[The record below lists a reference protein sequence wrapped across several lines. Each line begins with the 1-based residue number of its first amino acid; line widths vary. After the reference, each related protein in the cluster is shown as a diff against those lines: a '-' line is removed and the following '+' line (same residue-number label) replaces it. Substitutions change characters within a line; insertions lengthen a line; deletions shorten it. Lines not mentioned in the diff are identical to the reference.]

1 MTVDE
6 EVRAEVAAMLPAWV
20 PLAAEEGA
28 APVHRE
34 PLPAPETED
43 VSAASSSEGEDD
55 AAAGPEQTAPQGDAE
70 HEGWGMLMERTPPPG
85 VGGAAAAAPDD
96 AAATEL
102 AGGPAD
108 EPAAEPSPTG
118 GHDPGA
124 YPSRGRHV
132 VVAAPLWPRLCEA
145 DPDLPAALLRARVFV
160 HLVAEFIEV

>member
-34 PLPAPETED
+34 PLPAPET
-43 VSAASSSEGEDD
+43 
-55 AAAGPEQTAPQGDAE
+55 AAGPEQTAPQGDAE